1 MPATLGNE
9 IALLP
14 REKPYGPERAEEI
27 EPRGSMPGLSKTV
40 HRPLFVR
47 KVVGDGINPNASPLG
62 QAPVWYFDA

>member
-47 KVVGDGINPNASPLG
+47 KVVETLRAAILNAMS
-62 QAPVWYFDA
+62 VKST